1 MSAGKSEFLG
11 FRLANIAHL
20 LERIFPL
27 FSAPHALG
35 ASEHARV
42 APRTLRAEVTGEHM
56 GERERKSAARA
67 ASAVKAAAIQKA
79 GSRIHPSLRSSLKRA
94 AGGPD
99 RSANHGLV
107 SVIVPMYNVE
117 RYLDRCLTSLV
128 TQSYRRLEIIL
139 VDDGSTDTSARIAAG
154 YARYDRR
161 IKIIRGHNAGPGGA
175 RNIGIRAARGTLLAF
190 ADADDVVPYR
200 AYEFMAASLA
210 QSKSDFCVGSY
221 GRIRGNH
228 RTSVHLADRLH
239 QKRRPRVTL
248 RDVPEIIDD
257 VFLWNKMF
265 QRPFWDNEV
274 GSIPERI
281 RYEDQEATARAYLK
295 ASSFDVLPD
304 PVYSWRIREDG
315 SSLTQEKHLMED
327 LRDRLLVNERVRALL
342 SEGAPEAAVAAWQ
355 RRVAGADLI
364 PYLEQAADASDKY
377 WAMLSE
383 GAARLLEG
391 SRQELDRID
400 PQARALAYLAA
411 ANRRDELA
419 LALVD
424 RINNGTATPLVFGR
438 TITARPT
445 FLASLDVSVPASL
458 LRVDPSTLELVAAAD
473 PPQEQENGVFR
484 VEGYA
489 YVRNA
494 ELTGIPTVLTV
505 GTTGT
510 DGFSALPVERMRNPH
525 LDLVSSDRNCSHADA
540 AFAVEMPGPTPELT
554 VRLEVAGHLLERAVA
569 VPAPKAA
576 SARRIGTPAAE
587 SLAAGPRG
595 SLQIKVSGGPP
606 EASYALVTSRH
617 RIPAETNAVQ
627 DGVLLTFPLAFRSW
641 GQEVPAPPSGAYT
654 LRWSAKG
661 SGAGAGDVAVAV
673 QEGVSRS
680 FRSFLTPAARV
691 RGFRTS
697 SGAMAVSITA
707 PLADSEAGDFHQ
719 YRLRRTCFAPGREP
733 SLQPGI
739 LFESFGGKNCTDSP
753 RAISDY
759 LASAGFDEPLYWSVA
774 DRSVEAPPYAVPL
787 LQGSAEWYERLAT
800 TRALVNNNNFPWY
813 FRKSP
818 GQFYLQTWHGTPLK
832 KLGLDIPPR
841 NLSLSYR
848 DLMKREAQWWDLLLA
863 QNEFAT
869 RTLPAALGYRG
880 DVLSSGYPRNDVLVR
895 EGKRDDAVRNRLGIS
910 AGQKVILYAPTWR
923 DAARTDAGR
932 PDWVGHLDMKLASRA
947 LGPGYTFLIRAHHNV
962 SAQRRVAASPNI
974 LDVTDYPDIND
985 LYLAADALVTDYS
998 SAMFDF
1004 CLLGKPMYFLVP
1016 DLAGFESSR
1025 GLYLDLAETVPGVP
1039 AANTAE
1045 LVRMLRQ
1052 DPAPLIAQVREFSA
1066 RFAGGEV
1073 GRAAQAAAEAML
1085 AATPAFSGA
1094 HPEGRR

>member
-1 MSAGKSEFLG
+1 MRSVGHAGQIWE
-11 FRLANIAHL
+11 RLASSFHPA
-20 LERIFPL
+20 
-27 FSAPHALG
+27 
-35 ASEHARV
+35 
-42 APRTLRAEVTGEHM
+42 LRARLNRAGHRSIRS
-56 GERERKSAARA
+56 RE
-67 ASAVKAAAIQKA
+67 
-79 GSRIHPSLRSSLKRA
+79 
-94 AGGPD
+94 PD
-99 RSANHGLV
+99 YGLV
-107 SVIVPMYNVE
+107 SVIVPFHNVE
-117 RYLDRCLTSLV
+117 PFLDRCLHSLV
-128 TQSYRRLEIIL
+128 GQSYSRLEIIL
-139 VDDGSTDTSARIAAG
+139 VDDGSTDSSARIAAG

-161 IKIIRGHNAGPGGA
+161 IKLIRGRNAGPGGA
-175 RNIGIRAARGTLLAF
+175 RNLGIRVARGRLLAF
-190 ADADDVVPYR
+190 ADADDVVPFH
-200 AYEFMAASLA
+200 AYERMAASLA
-210 QSKSDFCVGSY
+210 QTKSDFCIGSY

-228 RTSVHLADRLH
+228 RTSVQLADRLH
-239 QKRRPRVTL
+239 QERRTGATL

-265 QRPFWDNEV
+265 QRPFWDREV
-274 GSIPERI
+274 GSIPEQT
-281 RYEDQEATARAYLK
+281 RYEDQETTARAYLQ
-295 ASSFDVLPD
+295 AASFDVLAD
-304 PVYSWRIREDG
+304 TVYSWRIREDG
-315 SSLTQEKHLMED
+315 SSLTQEKHLIED
-327 LRDRLLVNERVRALL
+327 LRDRLLVTERVRELL

-364 PYLEQAADASDKY
+364 PYLEQAADASDEY

-383 GAARLLEG
+383 GATNLLQG

-400 PQARALAYLAA
+400 PQARVLAYLASA
-411 ANRRDELA
+411 GRRDELT

-424 RINNGTATPLVFGR
+424 RINNGTATPLVFDGR
-438 TITARPT
+438 TITARPA
-445 FLASLDVSVPASL
+445 FLASLDAPVPASL
-458 LRVDPSTLELVAAAD
+458 LHVDLSILELVVSAD
-473 PPQEQENGVFR
+473 PPQEQENGLFR

-489 YVRNA
+489 YFRNA
-494 ELTGIPTVLTV
+494 ELAGTEAVLAV

-510 DGFSALPVERMRNPH
+510 DGFKALPVQRMHNPH
-525 LDLVSSDRNCSHADA
+525 LDLISGDRNCSHADA
-540 AFAVEMPGPTPELT
+540 AFAVELPGPTPELT
-554 VRLEVAGHLLERAVA
+554 VRLEVGGHLLERAVA
-569 VPAPKAA
+569 VPAPSAA
-576 SARRIGTPAAE
+576 SARRTGTPAAE

-595 SLQIKVSGGPP
+595 SLQIEVSGGPP
-606 EASYALVTSRH
+606 GASYALVTSRH
-617 RIPAETNAVQ
+617 RIPAETNAVG
-627 DGVLLTFPLAFRSW
+627 DGVLLSFPLDFRSW
-641 GQEVPAPPSGAYT
+641 GQEAPAPPSGAYT

-661 SGAGAGDVAVAV
+661 SGAGAGDVPVAV

-680 FRSFLTPAARV
+680 FRSFLTPVVRV

-739 LFESFGGKNCTDSP
+739 FFESFGGKNCTDSP

-774 DRSVEAPPYAVPL
+774 DRSVDTPPYAAPL
-787 LQGSAEWYERLAT
+787 LQGSAEWYEKLAT

-841 NLSLSYR
+841 TLSLSYR

-863 QNEFAT
+863 QNEFAA
-869 RTLPAALGYRG
+869 RTLPAALGYTG
-880 DVLSSGYPRNDVLVR
+880 EILTSGYPRNDALVR
-895 EGKRDDAVRNRLGIS
+895 EGRKGDAVRDRLGIG

-923 DAARTDAGR
+923 DVASNGAGR

-962 SAQRRVAASPNI
+962 AAQRRVAASPNI

-1004 CLLGKPMYFLVP
+1004 AVLRRPMFFLAP
-1016 DLAGFESSR
+1016 DLAAYQAAR
-1025 GLYLDLAETVPGVP
+1025 GLYLDYVETVPGVA

-1045 LVRMLRQ
+1045 L
-1052 DPAPLIAQVREFSA
+1052 AAAIAKNPWTSNSKVEAFA
-1066 RFAGGEV
+1066 DTFAGREAG
-1073 GRAAQAAAEAML
+1073 AAA
-1085 AATPAFSGA
+1085 AAAARALLTAVGSPSRSDGTK
-1094 HPEGRR
+1094 EGIRG